1 MKNKFLTSFTLAVGL
16 LLAGGTAHAAT
27 VYHAE
32 QGMHTNG
39 FMVDAAVGLNGNG
52 NYKTRAFVVFSVQE
66 LLANESLVLGDL
78 STAEFDLTF
87 ATESATQ
94 LTTNSGDSYRVQ
106 YLGAYNNVTL
116 DNSFWQQTIN
126 SAAAVES
133 IDTGIADT
141 ASAGQLITASSFTLS
156 NVSEADSA
164 NDYVVFRITYDPTW
178 QAAGTQQTLEGYT
191 LTKVGGAAPSKGTVI
206 MISSVSGW
214 LLLFSAL
221 IFLHE
226 TKRGRNKQDNK

>member
-1 MKNKFLTSFTLAVGL
+1 MKYKYLSLLAASGL
-16 LLAGGTAHAAT
+16 LLAGGAAHAAT

-39 FMVDAAVGLNGNG
+39 YMVDAAVGLNGNG

-66 LLANESLVLGDL
+66 LLANESLVLADL
-78 STAEFDLTF
+78 ASAEFDLTF

-94 LTTNSGDSYRVQ
+94 LTTNTGDSYRVQ
-106 YLGAYNNVTL
+106 YLGFFNNVTL
-116 DNSFWQQTIN
+116 DNTFWQGTVN
-126 SAAAVES
+126 SATALTE

-156 NVSEADSA
+156 DVTEADSA

-178 QAAGTQQTLEGYT
+178 QAPGTQQTLDGYT
-191 LTKVGGAAPSKGTVI
+191 LTLLGSESNKGTVI
-206 MISSVSGW
+206 MISGASGW
-214 LLLFSAL
+214 FILISGLILFRE
-221 IFLHE
+221 I
-226 TKRGRNKQDNK
+226 KRGRSKQAHK

>member
-1 MKNKFLTSFTLAVGL
+1 MKNKILAVL
-16 LLAGGTAHAAT
+16 LGVSSMASAST
-27 VYHAE
+27 VHHSE

-39 FMVDAAVGLNGNG
+39 YMVDAAVGRNANG
-52 NYKTRAFVVFSVQE
+52 NYETRAYVIFSVQE
-66 LLANESLVLGDL
+66 ILANESLVLSDL

-87 ATESATQ
+87 ATERATQ
-94 LTTNSGDSYRVQ
+94 LSTNTGDSYRVQ

-116 DNSFWQQTIN
+116 DNAFWQQTIN
-126 SAAAVES
+126 SASAVTS

-156 NVSEADSA
+156 SVTEADSA

-178 QAAGTQQTLEGYT
+178 QAAGTQQTLDGYT
-191 LTKVGGAAPSKGTVI
+191 LSIVGGASSTGTVI

-214 LLLFSAL
+214 MVL
-221 IFLHE
+221 IFGLFLWKNIH
-226 TKRGRNKQDNK
+226 RKQDNK